1 MHPTI
6 VTDDTFTKEVLESKV
21 PVLLDFW
28 ASWCGP
34 CKMIEPVL
42 EELASEMTETLKI
55 AKMNVDENSQIPSQF
70 GVRSIPTL
78 LLIKNGEIVSSKQG
92 FMPKTKLK
100 EWVETELN

>member
-1 MHPTI
+1 MNATI
-6 VTDDTFTKEVLESKV
+6 VTDDTFSKEVLESNV

-42 EELASEMTETLKI
+42 EELALEMTGTLKI
-55 AKMNVDENSQIPSQF
+55 AKMNVDENAHTPNEF

-78 LLIKNGEIVSSKQG
+78 LLIKNGEVVSTKQG
-92 FMPKTKLK
+92 FMPKAKLK
-100 EWVETELN
+100 EWVETALK